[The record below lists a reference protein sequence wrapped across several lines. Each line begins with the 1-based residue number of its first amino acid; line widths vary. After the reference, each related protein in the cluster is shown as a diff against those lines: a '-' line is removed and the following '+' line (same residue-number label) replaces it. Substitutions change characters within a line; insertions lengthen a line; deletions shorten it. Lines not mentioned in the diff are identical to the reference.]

1 MNEIY
6 ATPFDC
12 AQGDSQPKHSRR
24 QILLQKHKF
33 KIIHMKPKITLIIL
47 LFFFFTQAQSQ
58 TFKAGAAIRKI
69 TPEELV
75 PISGGMGTPEMPTGT
90 KGDLFARALVLE
102 KGSERI
108 AIISIDNLGWP
119 AYLGNRSR
127 ELIKGIAPE
136 NILIGVTHTHSAPDA
151 YAFPDEKGNTA
162 ADLEYLNWCVKQIAD
177 AVNEAV
183 ANLEQ
188 ASLKT
193 AVGEAKGKIAY
204 NYYAPRL
211 YDPRMGVIQAIATSG
226 KNAGK
231 PIATLINYATHPE
244 ILGTSRKLISP
255 DLCGPLYDRIDSKG
269 GGVAIFMN
277 SAQGGMVTAD
287 TRLEDGKEANDW
299 DECIRIGNL
308 MADEALRII
317 EPAAVQENP
326 ELFCAS
332 KVIEFPIES
341 EMLQYVLKNSPLV
354 PDEDKNGDFSKIST
368 RINLLNIGAAQVIT
382 IPGEALPNIGFY
394 IKRHMKTDQPFLFG
408 LTNDAFGYIIS
419 KEDFNSFERYNYI
432 SRTSLGEM
440 TGEIY
445 GNEALK
451 FISESPEAK

>member
-1 MNEIY
+1 
-6 ATPFDC
+6 
-12 AQGDSQPKHSRR
+12 
-24 QILLQKHKF
+24 
-33 KIIHMKPKITLIIL
+33 MKTKITMFILL
-47 LFFFFTQAQSQ
+47 LFFFIQGQSQ
-58 TFKAGAAIRKI
+58 TFKAGAAVRKI
-69 TPEELV
+69 TPEELI
-75 PISGGMGTPEMPTGT
+75 PISGGMGTPEMPTAAQ
-90 KGDLFARALVLE
+90 GDLFARALVLE
-102 KGSERI
+102 KGNTRV
-108 AIISIDNLGWP
+108 AIVSIDNLGWP
-119 AYLGNRSR
+119 AYLGDRSR
-127 ELIKGIAPE
+127 KLIKGIAPE
-136 NILIGVTHTHSAPDA
+136 NVLIGVTHTHSAPDA

-162 ADLEYLNWCVKQIAD
+162 ADLEYLDWCVKQVAD
-177 AVNEAV
+177 AVNDAV
-183 ANLEQ
+183 SKLEP

-193 AVGEAKGKIAY
+193 AVDEAKGKIAY

-226 KNAGK
+226 KNKGK

-244 ILGTSRKLISP
+244 ILGTSRKLLSP
-255 DLCGPLYDRIDSKG
+255 DLCGPLYDRIESKG
-269 GGVAIFMN
+269 GGIAVFMN

-299 DECIRIGNL
+299 NECIRIGNL

-317 EPAAVQENP
+317 GPATIQENP
-326 ELFCAS
+326 ELYCAS

-341 EMLQYVLKNSPLV
+341 EMMQYILKNSPLV
-354 PDEDKNGDFSKIST
+354 DEEAKTGDFTKIST
-368 RINLLNIGAAQVIT
+368 RLNLLNIGKAQVIT

-394 IKRHMKTDQPFLFG
+394 IKRHMKTEEPFLFG

-445 GNEALK
+445 GNEVLK
-451 FISESPEAK
+451 FIEESPSAAK